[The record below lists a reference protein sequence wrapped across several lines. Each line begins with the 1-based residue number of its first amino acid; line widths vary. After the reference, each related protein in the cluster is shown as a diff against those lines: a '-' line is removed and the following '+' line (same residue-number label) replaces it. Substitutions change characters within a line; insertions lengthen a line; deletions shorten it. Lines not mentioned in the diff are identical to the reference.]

1 MDLCIITG
9 AANGIGLE
17 LARVA
22 HAEGHGLLLVDRDAG
37 VDLIAAELGAEA
49 VTADLSTKAGLDV
62 LCQRLDGRTPDI
74 LMLNAGRSLGH
85 AFVEQVED
93 DILDVIETNVTGT
106 TMLARRMLPAMVAA
120 GSGKVLITGSIVGY
134 MPGPYQAV
142 YNATKAYV
150 NSLSIALAH
159 ELSESGISV
168 TCLMPGATDT
178 KVFERAGMRDTPVGE
193 MKKDDPAKVA
203 RTGYDAMMA
212 GREQITHGL
221 MNKVQATAAEIL
233 PAGMVAELHRKIAK
247 PNE

>member
-120 GSGKVLITGSIVGY
+120 GSGKVLITGSIVGC

-178 KVFERAGMRDTPVGE
+178 KVFERAGMLDTPVGE